1 MADTQ
6 VQNAPTSPTDTKHK
20 RGASTAA
27 AGVYTEEQLKAEN
40 KPLVVVKEVE
50 RLNWKINTST
60 TTLADHPDAGNLKK
74 PITNPPISKL
84 HLRFPTGITLT
95 ARNKNGVTIK
105 DAFDVIWK
113 QYRKKVWSIC
123 ILWLA
128 HSGETAANMFLVRQQ
143 ADDEIDLPVLARL
156 EFDAEDYGFGTLL
169 VRCKKEADAA
179 PKKKK

>member
-1 MADTQ
+1 MAD
-6 VQNAPTSPTDTKHK
+6 VANATVPPSTDAKETKTHK
-20 RGASTAA
+20 RGASTAV

-40 KPLVVVKEVE
+40 KPLTVVKEVE

-60 TTLADHPDAGNLKK
+60 TTLTDHPDNAALKK
-74 PITNPPISKL
+74 PITSPPISKL
-84 HLRFPTGITLT
+84 QLRFPTGITLT

-113 QYRKKVWSIC
+113 QYRKK
-123 ILWLA
+123 
-128 HSGETAANMFLVRQQ
+128 

-169 VRCKKEADAA
+169 VRCKKEADA
-179 PKKKK
+179 PSKKKK